1 MLRHSMP
8 ALPYHTGS
16 SGPGSPI
23 RSPNNKQQAKASG
36 RQSSPWYSSSMDL
49 LPALGTQGR
58 SNNSGSPSWAA
69 GGSGPG
75 WQMYGSPS
83 RSSGAVGGG
92 GAKGKAAG
100 RLAGTAA
107 AGRPLDGAGSSSF
120 GPSTGAKLYPG
131 SLRHELYQAGASGLN
146 GVLSGLAQGSGQKPS
161 WVFNSRY
168 DTSGPRTSQ
177 LVDAPMAG
185 SNARRSQ
192 EAAGGL
198 SAVSSSYQV
207 GSRGICG
214 LPGPANSSRRRQE
227 PQLPRLDD
235 FPELAALEQ
244 QFRMQQ
250 QQPPQLQQ
258 DQSGQQLGGSPSGSP
273 GKAFDVQLLG
283 NTGVLLPS
291 GLPASIRDPHSLVP
305 VRIGVADA
313 DCLGTS
319 PDASPVAVALAA
331 ADSQV
336 RPIAV
341 PLPANLTRAAAAA
354 AGGSGMAQD
363 MQEAGQGGE
372 GGGGSP
378 QPDPQALT
386 WAQRNMWFGSD
397 EAMTRLAYEVSCRAC
412 SGSLS
417 RVDSWIYCLKC
428 ASCRLPVIRSDRPDA
443 TWHVVEH

>member
-1 MLRHSMP
+1 M
-8 ALPYHTGS
+8 
-16 SGPGSPI
+16 
-23 RSPNNKQQAKASG
+23 
-36 RQSSPWYSSSMDL
+36 
-49 LPALGTQGR
+49 
-58 SNNSGSPSWAA
+58 
-69 GGSGPG
+69 
-75 WQMYGSPS
+75 
-83 RSSGAVGGG
+83 
-92 GAKGKAAG
+92 
-100 RLAGTAA
+100 AGTAA
-107 AGRPLDGAGSSSF
+107 AGRALDGAGSTSL
-120 GPSTGAKLYPG
+120 GPSTGSKLYPG
-131 SLRHELYQAGASGLN
+131 TLRQELYQAGASGLN

-177 LVDAPMAG
+177 LVEAPVAG

-198 SAVSSSYQV
+198 SAVNSSFQA
-207 GSRGICG
+207 GSGGICG
-214 LPGPANSSRRRQE
+214 LPGTGNSCRRPQE

-250 QQPPQLQQ
+250 QQPQQLQQ
-258 DQSGQQLGGSPSGSP
+258 HQSGQQLAGSPSGSP
-273 GKAFDVQLLG
+273 GKPFDVQLLG

-291 GLPASIRDPHSLVP
+291 GLPASICDPHSLVP
-305 VRIGVADA
+305 VRIGVADG
-313 DCLGTS
+313 DCLGIS

-341 PLPANLTRAAAAA
+341 PLPADLTRAAAAT
-354 AGGSGMAQD
+354 AGGSDVAQG

-372 GGGGSP
+372 GGGGPP

-397 EAMTRLAYEVSCRAC
+397 EAMTRLAYEVSCTACRARC
-412 SGSLS
+412 DTRRVALRICAPWLPSSELTVPGSN
-417 RVDSWIYCLKC
+417 
-428 ASCRLPVIRSDRPDA
+428 A
-443 TWHVVEH
+443 WHAVEHKPG